1 MIVLSGLYKTVT
13 GFPLG
18 KKHRYWEPE
27 GQIPRAHLKLMGR
40 GWGWGCGLP
49 RALMQLDGDV
59 TMMYEDL
66 FFYNPVRKICRSI
79 VSIISLFALTK

>member
-1 MIVLSGLYKTVT
+1 MTVLSGLYKTVT

-27 GQIPRAHLKLMGR
+27 GQIPRAHEHLKLMGR
-40 GWGWGCGLP
+40 GGWCGLP
-49 RALMQLDGDV
+49 RALMELDGDV

-66 FFYNPVRKICRSI
+66 FFITQLERSA
-79 VSIISLFALTK
+79 VPSCQLSPCLH

>member
-40 GWGWGCGLP
+40 GWGGG
-49 RALMQLDGDV
+49 AD
-59 TMMYEDL
+59 
-66 FFYNPVRKICRSI
+66 CRGP
-79 VSIISLFALTK
+79 